1 MPTPNETKHVSKD
14 TPLDRAIAQSSD
26 SVIRATLKSVCAQN
40 EEARKIIE
48 SQLLVMSTDAPKGSN
63 LPKTP
68 VPRYAICVSCEKE
81 FDVTLNTEKSCQY
94 HPAEPEG
101 TGSDIE
107 VDNYG
112 EFELEPEDLQE
123 DFPECFTFECCGG
136 NMRDD
141 PDGCVVDFHRE
152 EVSNKPTKRARVN

>member
-1 MPTPNETKHVSKD
+1 MP
-14 TPLDRAIAQSSD
+14 
-26 SVIRATLKSVCAQN
+26 
-40 EEARKIIE
+40 
-48 SQLLVMSTDAPKGSN
+48 TDAPKGSN

-68 VPRYAICVSCEKE
+68 VPRYAICAFCEKE

-101 TGSDIE
+101 TGSDLE